1 MPNSYTNHEY
11 GNLITHHYLMFA
23 IICQA
28 VAYVRLKTK
37 KKFKLL
43 AIKVVEVAY
52 ERWSF
57 TRGSKEI
64 DLTMKM
70 LVAYDR

>member
-1 MPNSYTNHEY
+1 
-11 GNLITHHYLMFA
+11 MFA

-28 VAYVRLKTK
+28 VAYWRFETK

-70 LVAYDR
+70 LVAYDRWSQPEFRLYYTCYCWLLP